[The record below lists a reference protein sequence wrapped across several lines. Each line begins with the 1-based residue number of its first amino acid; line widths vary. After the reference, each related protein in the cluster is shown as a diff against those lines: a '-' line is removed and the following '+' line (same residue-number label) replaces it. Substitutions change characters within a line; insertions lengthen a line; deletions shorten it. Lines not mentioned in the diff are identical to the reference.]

1 MKDFVAA
8 TLRSGP
14 AARPKTS
21 SAISDS
27 GELTSFTSA
36 STNAPASFRLATVA
50 SRSGLRPDC
59 EIAMQSAPST
69 RSDEA

>member
-8 TLRSGP
+8 TLHSGP

-21 SAISDS
+21 SAIADS

-36 STNAPASFRLATVA
+36 STQAPASLRLSTVA
-50 SRSGLRPDC
+50 SRSGLRPDW
-59 EIAMQSAPST
+59 EIAMHSAPST
-69 RSDEA
+69 RRDEA